1 MVGGEAKRPIFNL
14 LKGRPTGQALV
25 GTPEKRAIHSLPF
38 AISFQS
44 DKIKLYNMNDQNYK
58 TDDMYLAAY
67 LLTRGYKIT
76 ENDRSLPKEVVLFFN
91 ASEIEIQPI
100 AKDYEDRKLSVEPRK
115 FVSAIREIKSI
126 VQIR

>member
-1 MVGGEAKRPIFNL
+1 
-14 LKGRPTGQALV
+14 
-25 GTPEKRAIHSLPF
+25 
-38 AISFQS
+38 
-44 DKIKLYNMNDQNYK
+44 MNDQNYK

-126 VQIR
+126 VQIRWN